1 VETVTVAVVTHRPSL
16 RAALQRWVPGCHV
29 AEVDDPEQL
38 VHLTARGAILLIDLE
53 PDERAA
59 WLRALRR
66 DGLDPPVVLLLD
78 DEETDLE
85 APMGLGRRPVLFL
98 ERSCGGAALREA
110 LAIAARHDDRQDA
123 VTDPVVGVGR
133 QARRSPDQGS
143 STLLGGAS
151 ADTPALRQDASIE
164 PLVRTHEVTTAWTLL
179 DELSQLIGDGLGTV
193 FLADAEPSLTPV
205 AAVGVTVGQLPRRL
219 DVSERLLLRLHRR
232 GGPLA
237 VELDRL
243 GAAEGATL
251 PPYGAVAWLPAE
263 AGPRGVVLLARATPF
278 THPELGVL
286 ADRVARRAHLLAV
299 TASLGG
305 AAIDVTPP
313 SARARAD
320 AATADAVG
328 YHARPSDGQ
337 DDAGLA
343 PRLLHAAARGLQK
356 AGLTPSVRLGAA
368 VVDGPVLRAA
378 WDTVDGL
385 AGLTEGGGAVLALP
399 GTGGFLVPT
408 AGIGVEPA
416 EAATAIPLTHPLI
429 ERVRAA
435 GGGLRLRPN
444 EPPSRG
450 IDPVE
455 AATWFAGIPL
465 AEHASLLAICL
476 GDVAVPSGLLLLG
489 RSRRW
494 YSAHV
499 DAVVRY
505 LGTVDGLT
513 PDMGAPSERIV
524 VVPEPVHARTG
535 EVEMVTASAEPGAE
549 TPAEPTL
556 QLELLLDGI
565 DVDHG
570 GPPSVT
576 ADVDSG
582 GPPLER
588 LGSAR
593 DVASPEEP
601 SGSPAQDDDAG
612 PAVDVDDEAPR
623 SHGESEPDEQGEDPG
638 EAAVG
643 VTLEA
648 PEPDPSA
655 PLDEAGGQQ
664 DVEDAADE
672 QLVPAAV
679 ADAPAP
685 DEEVDVEPVAAHDPA
700 ADPGA
705 DDEPVVAHASFAD
718 QRADDEPVLPGVPAA
733 GQEADDERVRA
744 DGPIADQ
751 EVEHEPVVTD
761 EPDGDDEPV
770 VTDEPDLADVKAA
783 DRGAD
788 VEPVLA
794 GVPAA
799 DPEADDEPAVADVPA
814 ADPGADDESVAA
826 DGPIPDREADHDPLL
841 TDDPE
846 ADDDPVVTDEPA
858 ADRGA
863 DDEPVVADDPAAD
876 PEQVL
881 AGVPAADQEPD
892 HEPVVGDVAAADQEM
907 DADPTVAPVA
917 PPRAPLVRTEAV
929 TCAWI
934 LLDEVRSAYLDGA
947 AVVLLRGTDRTFV
960 TVAGANIDPYEGLR
974 HLPFR
979 HELVAALVRRVGAPI
994 VAEVARADA
1003 TLADVPLSNWPWLVA
1018 VPLLGHDGPSGVLL
1032 VGRSVPFTD
1041 LEVEWLEGRVRDVPR
1056 LLERARSVR
1065 AEAVRAV
1072 QLRAADEP
1080 DEVPTTG
1087 DEDRASERIEDGG
1100 DLGATAQAV
1109 LGRLRGFAGRVRG
1122 RMQAPAPAPAAPP
1135 PARPAEAAVSEAVDS
1150 SWSWLAALKH
1160 LIADGGAVVA
1170 LRSSGGFF
1178 TTTAGVG
1185 VVPEVGAIAI
1195 PVDHPLVERLA
1206 ASGGVVAVPGDGDG
1220 TAPPDAPWLAGI
1232 PLRERPSLLAAAI
1245 GDPADADG
1253 VLIIGRTRA
1262 ARPRDLERL
1271 RDVLRTSAGDQAWL
1285 GTWPTRDD
1293 GSVSRDG

>member
-59 WLRALRR
+59 WLRVLRR

-78 DEETDLE
+78 DDETDLD
-85 APMGLGRRPVLFL
+85 APTGLGRRPVLFL

-143 STLLGGAS
+143 STMLEGAS

-205 AAVGVTVGQLPRRL
+205 AAVGVTAGRLPRRL
-219 DVSERLLLRLHRR
+219 DVSDRSLLQLDRH

-237 VELDRL
+237 VELGHL
-243 GAAEGATL
+243 AAPEGATL
-251 PPYGAVAWLPAE
+251 PPHGALAWLPSE
-263 AGPRGVVLLARATPF
+263 AGPRGVVLLARGAAF
-278 THPELGVL
+278 TDPELDLL
-286 ADRVARRAHLLAV
+286 ADGVARRARLLTV

-328 YHARPSDGQ
+328 YHARPSDARSE
-337 DDAGLA
+337 AGFG
-343 PRLLHAAARGLQK
+343 PRLLQAAARGLLK

-368 VVDGPVLRAA
+368 VVDGPVIRAA

-385 AGLTEGGGAVLALP
+385 AELTEDGGAVLALP

-408 AGIGVEPA
+408 AATGVQPA

-476 GDVAVPSGLLLLG
+476 GDVAAPSGLLLLG

-494 YSAHV
+494 YSAHL

-505 LGTVDGLT
+505 LGTIDGLT
-513 PDMGAPSERIV
+513 PDMGGPSEHIV

-535 EVEMVTASAEPGAE
+535 EVEMVSASAEPGAT

-565 DVDHG
+565 DVDHAS
-570 GPPSVT
+570 PPSVA
-576 ADVDSG
+576 ADVERG
-582 GPPLER
+582 GPPLEH
-588 LGSAR
+588 LGSAP
-593 DVASPEEP
+593 DAASGEEEP
-601 SGSPAQDDDAG
+601 QGSPAPADQAAG
-612 PAVDVDDEAPR
+612 
-623 SHGESEPDEQGEDPG
+623 SQGEGEPDEQEEDAG
-638 EAAVG
+638 EAAVE
-643 VTLEA
+643 VAPEA
-648 PEPDPSA
+648 PEPDPSP
-655 PLDEAGGQQ
+655 PLDEVGGQQ
-664 DVEDAADE
+664 DIEDAADE
-672 QLVPAAV
+672 PLVPTQALEEDPAV
-679 ADAPAP
+679 
-685 DEEVDVEPVAAHDPA
+685 DEEEDEAAHDGPA
-700 ADPGA
+700 VLEDP
-705 DDEPVVAHASFAD
+705 
-718 QRADDEPVLPGVPAA
+718 PVL
-733 GQEADDERVRA
+733 QDEA
-744 DGPIADQ
+744 
-751 EVEHEPVVTD
+751 
-761 EPDGDDEPV
+761 
-770 VTDEPDLADVKAA
+770 
-783 DRGAD
+783 
-788 VEPVLA
+788 VLE
-794 GVPAA
+794 
-799 DPEADDEPAVADVPA
+799 DPAVLEGKA
-814 ADPGADDESVAA
+814 
-826 DGPIPDREADHDPLL
+826 
-841 TDDPE
+841 
-846 ADDDPVVTDEPA
+846 
-858 ADRGA
+858 A

-876 PEQVL
+876 QE
-881 AGVPAADQEPD
+881 ADDEPAVADDP
-892 HEPVVGDVAAADQEM
+892 AADQEM
-907 DADPTVAPVA
+907 DADPTVAPPA
-917 PPRAPLVRTEAV
+917 APRAPLVRTEAV

-1087 DEDRASERIEDGG
+1087 HEDRASERIEDGG

-1206 ASGGVVAVPGDGDG
+1206 AAGGVVAVPGHGDG